1 MDEYVWEEEFDYEIE
16 ERGVPGQWVL
26 YEDEQLHMQER
37 GVKYQ
42 QRTFGRF
49 CCSGCKRWWNSAE
62 VHVLFFMNL
71 NRSLEQGTV
80 KMRIFRQECRKCSF
94 PKLEEPEIS
103 DENITRIT
111 KNLVN
116 HILQVFYGQKKVTQD
131 WRPEVYSND
140 MIGPH
145 DREHC
150 EACRMG
156 ICKWVVTTENSPTV
170 TSIPAQNPNSTYTGH
185 GAASVSTATY
195 PAHDANVRYPSA
207 YPTSEPGN
215 TTASSPEGGGGVSA
229 LLVAIVAGIGALVL
243 LYFIK

>member
-1 MDEYVWEEEFDYEIE
+1 MEEHIWKEEFDNEIQ
-16 ERGVPGQWVL
+16 ERGVPGKWDL
-26 YEDEQLHMQER
+26 YQDERLHMQEI
-37 GVKYQ
+37 GAKYQ

-71 NRSLEQGTV
+71 NRSLKQGTV
-80 KMRIFRQECRKCSF
+80 KMRVFKQECKKCSF
-94 PKLEEPEIS
+94 PKMEKPEIS

-140 MIGPH
+140 MDGPH

-156 ICKWVVTTENSPTV
+156 ICKWIVTTKNPPTV
-170 TSIPAQNPNSTYTGH
+170 TSIPAQNPNPTYTGL
-185 GAASVSTATY
+185 GAASQSTATY
-195 PAHDANVRYPSA
+195 PAHAANVRYPSA
-207 YPTSEPGN
+207 YPKSEPQK
-215 TTASSPEGGGGVSA
+215 TTASSPAARGEDSNILG
-229 LLVAIVAGIGALVL
+229 AIVAGIGALVL
-243 LYFIK
+243 WYLRK